1 MSALKDLT
9 GNKFGRLLVVG
20 RAESHKL
27 PCGQVQTMWSCV
39 CDCGNKTVVNTGNL
53 KSGRV
58 VSCGC
63 FNLEKSHI
71 GHPIH
76 GHSRSRI
83 YNIWAGMKKR
93 CSLESSASYKHYG
106 KRGISVCD
114 EWKESFESFYEWS
127 INNGYNDLLSIDR
140 IDTSGCY
147 EPQNCG
153 WTTMREQQNTRK
165 NNLLLELDGEVHS
178 ASEWARISGLKYT
191 TLMRRI
197 ERGWDIRRAITE
209 PVGGVKYE
217 K

>member
-1 MSALKDLT
+1 
-9 GNKFGRLLVVG
+9 
-20 RAESHKL
+20 
-27 PCGQVQTMWSCV
+27 
-39 CDCGNKTVVNTGNL
+39 
-53 KSGRV
+53 
-58 VSCGC
+58 
-63 FNLEKSHI
+63 
-71 GHPIH
+71 
-76 GHSRSRI
+76 
-83 YNIWAGMKKR
+83 MKKR

-147 EPQNCG
+147 EPQNCR
-153 WTTMREQQNTRK
+153 WTTMREQQNNRR